1 MRKRV
6 GRVRW
11 RRGGD
16 GDGGGGGGLCE
27 EETPGAERRGKDAGG
42 GGEKATAWDSGWMD
56 FAADVDMEGA
66 SERGGGE
73 GWKWRRAEE
82 ATAMGGRRRR
92 RGGQRWRMC
101 FGRRLVLRFFFLF
114 RIHDVRLLLFASR
127 DASAA
132 WPMDRWPHSGPFYHS
147 PDFFFH
153 SP

>member
-1 MRKRV
+1 MGMRKRV

-92 RGGQRWRMC
+92 RGGGQRWRMC
-101 FGRRLVLRFFFLF
+101 FGRRLLYGRT
-114 RIHDVRLLLFASR
+114 I
-127 DASAA
+127 
-132 WPMDRWPHSGPFYHS
+132 
-147 PDFFFH
+147 
-153 SP
+153 